1 MAASE
6 GGPGPPPGCSASARS
21 LWLLGRIRAALH
33 SPALC
38 SFSLASFHARF
49 RAYIPCFLPASILSI
64 SLFPASSSSS
74 LSLSLAA
81 CYPSLSTGV
90 PLAPAISAPLLL
102 LFYCHCPPPPPNADA
117 QDKTN
122 DPRPAHARMAVAMPP
137 SRPVRHPTDTTP
149 HDVAKKAG
157 GGAHAR
163 ARTRSC
169 LFAPFLTSLLALPL
183 SSCLPRSGSLLS
195 CSSHCHC
202 HPCISISAPSIDTA
216 SLHMSV
222 SGSVLW
228 PPLPMPMHL
237 SGPVRARQAS
247 RQLEATEPADRRPQA
262 AEPANC
268 KPHLPTPIPIF
279 ILIFLHPHHHIK
291 LEF

>member
-1 MAASE
+1 MHKTRQTIHDRRTHAW
-6 GGPGPPPGCSASARS
+6 PWPCLLRVQSA
-21 LWLLGRIRAALH
+21 
-33 SPALC
+33 
-38 SFSLASFHARF
+38 
-49 RAYIPCFLPASILSI
+49 
-64 SLFPASSSSS
+64 
-74 LSLSLAA
+74 
-81 CYPSLSTGV
+81 T
-90 PLAPAISAPLLL
+90 
-102 LFYCHCPPPPPNADA
+102 
-117 QDKTN
+117 
-122 DPRPAHARMAVAMPP
+122 PRT
-137 SRPVRHPTDTTP
+137 RHH

-169 LFAPFLTSLLALPL
+169 LFPPFLTSLLALPL

-228 PPLPMPMHL
+228 PPLPMPVHL

-247 RQLEATEPADRRPQA
+247 RQLEATEPADRRPQSPRTVNCISPSPSPSSSSSSCIPTTTPNSSSSPPETA
-262 AEPANC
+262 RACVHLLACRCSSPSVYSLHSVAYIHIRIRTARPASCCCTNSHILTRSLSLTHSLTRSRPC
-268 KPHLPTPIPIF
+268 SSLPSPHG
-279 ILIFLHPHHHIK
+279 
-291 LEF
+291 